1 MEAILIFY
9 TLQGPKFNLE
19 IHEDNI
25 KLVKKKWFRIWN
37 RTPTVTSWEI
47 KNLSQFEV
55 TVPRFFIFSGK
66 IEWKTFEGQQGQFR
80 FTTTP
85 AMVKKI
91 ETYLQKRVIKN
102 HQQFKQI
109 RPETRA
115 KRSVA

>member
-19 IHEDNI
+19 IHEDKI
-25 KLVKKKWFRIWN
+25 KLVNKKWFNIWN

-47 KNLSQFEV
+47 EKLSLFEI
-55 TVPRFFIFSGK
+55 TVPSFFIFSGK
-66 IEWKTFEGQQGQFR
+66 IEWKTFEGQLGQFR

-102 HQQFKQI
+102 HQQLKQI
-109 RPETRA
+109 RPEGRA